1 MNSKNEDMLL
11 AAICE
16 PDCQSIDKMLLED
29 DDAQTAQNDD
39 EMLIWKDL
47 KFLPKSIYNLYT
59 IQQLLKWFD
68 LFPRKFRYE
77 LVYYF
82 IYLYSDKVKQMYYHL
97 F

>member
-39 EMLIWKDL
+39 EMLI
-47 KFLPKSIYNLYT
+47 
-59 IQQLLKWFD
+59 
-68 LFPRKFRYE
+68 
-77 LVYYF
+77 
-82 IYLYSDKVKQMYYHL
+82 
-97 F
+97 